1 MANEGTSDG
10 TTKACMFCAEQIQA
24 QAVLCRFCGRDQVDK
39 NAEVI
44 RFEGIPSHAAYFGE
58 YVLYGLL
65 SLVVIGLPFLIYR
78 YLKTTSEKWRIS
90 NRRVQLQTGIVSTK
104 IGSIELWRVRDIQYQ
119 QSFTDRILGVA
130 TISLLSTDASDP
142 LMQLRGLPEP
152 LALYEW
158 LKTEAETA
166 RRQHRVMAVEQ

>member
-1 MANEGTSDG
+1 MANEG

-39 NAEVI
+39 NAEVV
-44 RFEGIPSHAAYFGE
+44 RFDGTPTHAAYFGE
-58 YVLYGLL
+58 YFMYGLL

-78 YLKTTSEKWRIS
+78 YLKTKSEKWRVS
-90 NRRVQLQTGIVSTK
+90 NLRVQRQTGIVTTQ
-104 IGSIELWRVRDIQYQ
+104 IGSMELWRVRDIQYE
-119 QSFTDRILGVA
+119 QSFMDRILGVG

-142 LMQLRGLPEP
+142 VLALRGLPEP

-158 LKTEAETA
+158 LKAQAETA

>member
-1 MANEGTSDG
+1 
-10 TTKACMFCAEQIQA
+10 MFCAEQIQA

-44 RFEGIPSHAAYFGE
+44 RFDGSPSHSAYFGE

-65 SLVVIGLPFLIYR
+65 SLLVIGLPFLIHR
-78 YLKTTSEKWRIS
+78 ILKTKSEKWRIS
-90 NRRVQLQTGIVSTK
+90 SRRVQRQTGIVSTQ

-119 QSFTDRILGVA
+119 QTFMERILGVG
-130 TISLLSTDASDP
+130 TILLLSTDASDP
-142 LMQLRGLPEP
+142 VLSLRGLPEP

-158 LKTEAETA
+158 LKSQIETA
-166 RRQHRVMAVEQ
+166 RREHRVMTVDQ